1 VRSER
6 GFTLVEILVT
16 LALLGVL
23 AAVSLPVVLQ
33 SINRNKVWTGSEL
46 IGTQIRQ
53 ARLLAISQNTRFR
66 VRFHCPATGQLRVLV
81 VTGNPTIDDAEDRC
95 SQTVTY
101 DSGIIAMPD
110 GVTLDDAIP
119 TLEVNGRGVYS
130 AVAGG
135 IPATINVSY
144 GDSTRSLTVNSTGQI
159 TFDVY

>member
-6 GFTLVEILVT
+6 GFTLVEILAA
-16 LALLGVL
+16 LALAGVL

-53 ARLLAISQNTRFR
+53 ARLLAISQNARFR
-66 VRFHCPATGQLRVLV
+66 VRFHCPDTGQLRVLV
-81 VTGNPTIDDAEDRC
+81 VTGDSTIDDATDRC
-95 SQTVTY
+95 SQTQTS
-101 DSGIIAMPD
+101 DSGIIAMPS
-110 GVTLDDAIP
+110 GVTLDDTIP
-119 TLEVNGRGVYS
+119 VLEVNGRGVYS
-130 AVAGG
+130 VLTGS
-135 IPATINVSY
+135 IPVTVNVSY